1 MILKFFLHIS
11 KAEQKKRLQARI
23 EDPSKHWK
31 ISESDLRDRT
41 YWDKYMASY
50 EKALSRC
57 STQWAPWYVIP
68 SNLKWFRN
76 WAVAQIIVNTL
87 ERMKLKFPEPKIDV
101 SRLVIE

>member
-1 MILKFFLHIS
+1 MS
-11 KAEQKKRLQARI
+11 KCSTIPTTPSRLVN
-23 EDPSKHWK
+23 SGG
-31 ISESDLRDRT
+31 T
-41 YWDKYMASY
+41 SY

-57 STQWAPWYVIP
+57 STPWAPWYVIP

-87 ERMKLKFPEPKIDV
+87 ERMKLKFPEPEIDV